1 MTPAWFSRPLTL
13 GDEGDDV
20 LIVQRKVDA
29 PLTAVYDEPT
39 AARVRG
45 VQKKLGLKQT
55 GTVDADVADILGEK
69 ATAGQTPEW
78 FGTPEQDGELRRILR
93 LPDGEDLAAGIRRF
107 QSSNGL
113 PLTGEADE
121 QLVRMV
127 AATSY

>member
-45 VQKKLGLKQT
+45 LQKKLGLKQT
-55 GTVDADVADILGEK
+55 GTVDGALAGALGEK

-78 FGTPEQDGELRRILR
+78 FGTPEQDRELRRILR
-93 LPDGEDLAAGIRRF
+93 LSENEPLADGIRRF
-107 QSSNGL
+107 QSSHGL
-113 PLTGEADE
+113 ALTGEVDE
-121 QLVRMV
+121 ALACMV
-127 AATSY
+127 AATAY